1 MEEKKRVR
9 VNDVSLGN
17 ELQFLLTFWMDWM
30 QSELSLALVSDY
42 LLLRA
47 DQWHVAANSEW
58 QLLMEGGEGERASQ
72 KTIK

>member
-1 MEEKKRVR
+1 
-9 VNDVSLGN
+9 
-17 ELQFLLTFWMDWM
+17 MDWM

-42 LLLRA
+42 LLLSA

-72 KTIK
+72 KTVK